1 MFELASKLSQSIER
15 SVDYFLRTQH
25 PDGYWAGELEANAT
39 ITAEY
44 ILFRRI
50 LGIEGA
56 EIEQAAARQLLAWQV
71 DGGWPIFY
79 GGPPDL
85 NATIESAVAL
95 QMAGVPLD
103 HPALR
108 QATHLARDLG
118 GLNQTRVFTRI
129 WLAMLGALS
138 WDEIPAMP
146 VEMMFLPQSS
156 PLNIYRFASWARGTI
171 VPLLVVMAQP
181 PEYHGPAPKIEQF
194 YRAGE
199 ERKSEPFDISARQ
212 GFKLLDRFLKSTQV
226 IWEHSPLR
234 PRALIKARDWIIA
247 HQEADGGWGGI
258 QPAMVYST
266 LALSTFPDQEQRVRG
281 GIQAIEKFCLSG
293 EDGLRMQS
301 CVSPGWDTP
310 WVMLALTEAGLP
322 TGHPALERAFEWLL
336 GQQSTIASDWSV
348 RAPGVQPG
356 GWPFEFYN
364 QCYPDTDDTA
374 LVLNAFNE
382 LNQAESPE
390 SERGLQWILGMQN
403 EDGGWGAFDRENDTR
418 LVEQI
423 PFCDFGEVLDPSSA
437 DVTAHIL
444 ETLGRLGY
452 SNHELHIAKGLRYLW
467 DQQEPDGSWFGRWG
481 VNYVYGTGA
490 VLVALPQL
498 GFSISDERLA
508 NAVRWL
514 REHQNEDG
522 GWGESCLSYTDP
534 AWRGRGP
541 STASQTAWAMLGLLA
556 VLDQLDDPALVAG
569 VNWLLERQNADGTWD
584 EPQFTGTGFPGDF
597 MIKYHEYRN
606 YFPTLAL
613 ARYRQKLQ
621 EKAGKVEMIAR

>member
-1 MFELASKLSQSIER
+1 MFELAAQLSQSIER
-15 SVDYFLRTQH
+15 SVDYFVRTQH
-25 PDGYWAGELEANAT
+25 QDGYWAGELEANAT

-50 LGIEGA
+50 LGIEDT

-71 DGGWPIFY
+71 EGGWPIFY

-85 NATIESAVAL
+85 NTTIESAVAL
-95 QMAGVPLD
+95 QMAGLPLD

-108 QATHLARDLG
+108 QATDLARELG

-181 PEYHGPAPKIEQF
+181 PEYHGPAPTIEQF

-199 ERKSEPFDISARQ
+199 ERKPEPFEISARK
-212 GFKLLDRFLKSTQV
+212 GFKLLDRFLKSTQF

-234 PRALIKARDWIIA
+234 SRALEKARDWIIS

-266 LALSTFPDQEQRVRG
+266 LALSTFPDQEQRVRR
-281 GIQAIEKFCLSG
+281 GIQAIQSFCLSG

-322 TGHPALERAFEWLL
+322 GGHPALERAYKWLL
-336 GQQSTIASDWSV
+336 GQQSTLESDWSV
-348 RAPGVQPG
+348 RAPGVPPG
-356 GWPFEFYN
+356 GWPFEFTN
-364 QCYPDTDDTA
+364 RCYPDTDDTA

-382 LNQAESPE
+382 LSQAESPE
-390 SERGLQWILGMQN
+390 FERGLQWMLGMQN
-403 EDGGWGAFDRENDTR
+403 EDGGWGAFDRANDTH

-452 SNHELHIAKGLRYLW
+452 STQELHVAKGLRYLW
-467 DQQEPDGSWFGRWG
+467 NQQEPDGCWFGRWG

-490 VLVALPQL
+490 VLVALLQL
-498 GFSISDERLA
+498 GFSASDPRLSRA
-508 NAVRWL
+508 IQWL

-534 AWRGRGP
+534 AWCGRGP
-541 STASQTAWAMLGLLA
+541 STASQTAWALLGLLA
-556 VLDQLDDPALVAG
+556 VLDQTDDPALVAG
-569 VNWLLERQNADGTWD
+569 VCWLLERQNADGAWD

-613 ARYRQKLQ
+613 ARYRQKVQ
-621 EKAGKVEMIAR
+621 EKVGKVEMIAR